1 MLTGGET
8 CVPISGYGNVRMKI
22 FVIGYRNMGES
33 IIVLFLDKER
43 NNEVLY
49 FIVVDSFICRRGK
62 KRINKTDEIL
72 RKYGVRDISCLIWTH
87 PHLDHT
93 KGLKH
98 IIQKYCKFNTP
109 IYVSPHF
116 YYKPNDLIK
125 ITGKEN
131 RWVVDDLY
139 ALNRLTKD
147 RVSRPLVSPRKY
159 TNIDQIVLKG
169 FSDSMCVSLDAVAPY
184 SSILDDYVNKDR
196 HDLNPNMVSIAFILS
211 VDDYYFFFG
220 GDTIDEHIDKMNP
233 AYLQKCVFVKIPHHA
248 SPTAGHLVALLDPN
262 VLDNVCTTRFGVGRS
277 NLPNIS
283 VLNSYTNIAKHVIVT
298 GDNTH
303 NSADY
308 GLVEYEYSFDKGLT
322 TTINLSGNA
331 YEI

>member
-49 FIVVDSFICRRGK
+49 SIVVDSFICRRGK

-184 SSILDDYVNKDR
+184 SSILDDYV
-196 HDLNPNMVSIAFILS
+196 
-211 VDDYYFFFG
+211 
-220 GDTIDEHIDKMNP
+220 T
-233 AYLQKCVFVKIPHHA
+233 Q
-248 SPTAGHLVALLDPN
+248 
-262 VLDNVCTTRFGVGRS
+262 
-277 NLPNIS
+277 
-283 VLNSYTNIAKHVIVT
+283 
-298 GDNTH
+298 
-303 NSADY
+303 
-308 GLVEYEYSFDKGLT
+308 
-322 TTINLSGNA
+322 SG
-331 YEI
+331 